1 MADAKTKDGRDV
13 TWISGGSKFE
23 VTHYTYALENDPIH
37 TGSEAEKIEAPG
49 LGGAKYKRGFLGKKY
64 GVGMQGTG
72 LADDGKYIMYNGT
85 DSSGNIKYKYGIGGA
100 YRQITKPYEQIAVD
114 KSVIP
119 YGTQVY
125 VENYPDK
132 VMSADDCGGAIKG
145 KHIDVFAGAVPIKTA
160 YALGTKYGRVGI
172 VSGTAAAKPE
182 STSGKTDNASG
193 KTDTASS
200 ATTGTGNEQVYT
212 IKSGD
217 TLSKIATKFNVAG
230 GYKALAAFNNIAD
243 PNRISV
249 GQKIRIP
256 GTTAATTDNKSDE
269 KKEETKTE
277 TVQPKTAT
285 VVVSSSLN
293 IRSEPNTSCKIL
305 GSLHN
310 GDKVTYTEDKNGWL
324 RITSPKTGY
333 ISKQYTKIDQG
344 TVTDTTPSTKE
355 ETKKEET
362 PQAKTTTVVV
372 SGSLNIR
379 SEPNTSCKILGS
391 LHNGDKVTYTEDKNG
406 WLRITS
412 PKTGYIS
419 KKYTKLNANASSG
432 GTKND
437 VGTIDTS
444 TIGAGG
450 LHYLT
455 TKQVAKADTG
465 RKTKQIVDL
474 QTKKAF
480 NVSWDSAPGYHSD
493 CTPMTSAD
501 TTVFKSIR
509 DPSKSADDPSWKNT
523 SSWSWTGRPAAI
535 QLKDGRWVACG
546 YHQRPHA
553 AIMGGNPGSPFQNQS
568 NTKPST
574 GWAMGGHFC
583 LYYGD
588 SPGGTQDCNR
598 AAKDAKDMSL

>member
-72 LADDGKYIMYNGT
+72 LADDGKYIMYNGK

-193 KTDTASS
+193 KTDNASS

-256 GTTAATTDNKSDE
+256 GTTTATTDNKSDE
-269 KKEETKTE
+269 KKEETKSE

-293 IRSEPNTSCKIL
+293 IRSEPNTNCKIL
-305 GSLHN
+305 GSL
-310 GDKVTYTEDKNGWL
+310 
-324 RITSPKTGY
+324 R
-333 ISKQYTKIDQG
+333 
-344 TVTDTTPSTKE
+344 
-355 ETKKEET
+355 
-362 PQAKTTTVVV
+362 
-372 SGSLNIR
+372 
-379 SEPNTSCKILGS
+379 
-391 LHNGDKVTYTEDKNG
+391 NGDKVTYTEDKNG

-465 RKTKQIVDL
+465 RKTKKIVDL

-501 TTVFKSIR
+501 TTIFKSIR

-568 NTKPST
+568 NTRPST

>member
-13 TWISGGSKFE
+13 TWISGGANFE

-37 TGSEAEKIEAPG
+37 TGSAADKIEAPG
-49 LGGAKYKRGFLGKKY
+49 LGGAKYKRGFLGAKY

-72 LADDGKYIMYNGT
+72 LAEDGKYIMYNGK
-85 DSSGNIKYKYGIGGA
+85 DSKGNIQYKYGVGGA

-145 KHIDVFAGAVPIKTA
+145 NHIDVFAGPVPIKTA
-160 YALGTKYGRVGI
+160 YALGTKHGRVGI
-172 VSGTAAAKPE
+172 VSGTAKAQPQGSSGNTGNAA
-182 STSGKTDNASG
+182 GKTDNASSNTSG
-193 KTDTASS
+193 SAS
-200 ATTGTGNEQVYT
+200 GNEQVYVV
-212 IKSGD
+212 KSGD
-217 TLSKIATKFNVAG
+217 TLSKIATKFNVSG
-230 GYKALAAFNNIAD
+230 GYKALASFNNIAN
-243 PNRISV
+243 PNVISV

-256 GTTAATTDNKSDE
+256 GTTAATNTPVE
-269 KKEETKTE
+269 KKEESSKEDKSQAKT
-277 TVQPKTAT
+277 TT
-285 VVVSSSLN
+285 VVVNSSLN
-293 IRSEPNTSCKIL
+293 IRSEPNTTCKVV
-305 GSLHN
+305 GSLRN
-310 GDKVTYTEDKNGWL
+310 GDQVTYTEDKNGWL
-324 RITSPKTGY
+324 RITSPK
-333 ISKQYTKIDQG
+333 
-344 TVTDTTPSTKE
+344 
-355 ETKKEET
+355 
-362 PQAKTTTVVV
+362 A
-372 SGSLNIR
+372 
-379 SEPNTSCKILGS
+379 
-391 LHNGDKVTYTEDKNG
+391 
-406 WLRITS
+406 
-412 PKTGYIS
+412 GYIS
-419 KKYTKLNANASSG
+419 KKYTKLNPDAAGGSG
-432 GTKND
+432 GIKND

-450 LHYLT
+450 LHYMT
-455 TKQVAKADTG
+455 TKQVAAADTG
-465 RKTKQIVDL
+465 RQTKQIVDL

-493 CTPMTSAD
+493 CTPMTEAD

-509 DPSKSADDPSWKNT
+509 DPSKPADDPSWTKT

-546 YHQRPHA
+546 FHQRPHA
-553 AIMGGNPGSPFQNQS
+553 AIMGGKPGSPFQNQS
-568 NTKPST
+568 NTRPST